1 MIPKIILSC
10 LLLPIGL
17 FAQGNVTIRCT
28 FENSMNDT
36 VSIIPAVYYLDEYE
50 KEYTAILR
58 NQQCE
63 FNIAVTVPAVLQL
76 HYKGSS
82 INLFTE
88 PGNQLKIISK
98 GDSLQHKL
106 SFNGNG
112 SEQNQWLHSFYKLF
126 GDDFD
131 TEKINTAILSTEV
144 DAFEMKLFEQRKKQ
158 FTYYNA
164 AEEKAT
170 FSEAFKKFMEHTIQY
185 NYYARLLSYPIIRAN
200 QSAQVLTVKAFPKVM
215 LEGIDT
221 SLVNDQ
227 ALHAASYRDFLYF
240 YTVYFTSEANGFNK
254 FKDMSMFLE
263 KKVQT
268 AMGNFEG
275 VSLTWCIA
283 YLLNNE
289 VNRVSQ
295 YTARHI
301 YDVLKLQEGDGIY
314 TKLLKQKV
322 DARLAGKD
330 VVVANT
336 PDGSDKNPASTSGIN
351 YPKLKDINGNYFT
364 FNDLKGKVV
373 YVDFWASWCGPCRQQ
388 MPYSKKLHSMF
399 DEKQLQ
405 QLVFLYVSIDATEQ
419 AWKTGIQQLGMEGM
433 HGISPGNW
441 QSPIA
446 KFFGISGIPRYML
459 INKKGEIVDLNAKR
473 PSMMQEIYN
482 DILKLME

>member
-10 LLLPIGL
+10 LLLPMGL
-17 FAQGNVTIRCT
+17 FAQGNVAIRCT
-28 FENSMNDT
+28 FESSKNDT
-36 VSIIPAVYYLDEYE
+36 VSIIPVVYYLDEYE
-50 KEYTAILR
+50 KEYTAILHNR
-58 NQQCE
+58 QCE
-63 FNIAVTVPAVLQL
+63 FNVAVTKPAVLQL

-88 PGNQLKIISK
+88 PGNQLEINSK
-98 GDSLQHKL
+98 GDSLHYNL
-106 SFNGNG
+106 SFTGMG
-112 SEQNQWLHSFYKLF
+112 ATENQWLYSFQKLF
-126 GDDFD
+126 GDDFN
-131 TEKINTAILSTEV
+131 TGKINVVILSTEV

-158 FTYYNA
+158 LAYYNA
-164 AEEKAT
+164 AEGKAT

-200 QSAQVLTVKAFPKVM
+200 QSSQVLTVKAFPKVM
-215 LEGIDT
+215 LEGIDA
-221 SLVNDQ
+221 SLFNDQ
-227 ALHAASYRDFLYF
+227 ALCAASYRDFLYY
-240 YTVYFTSEANGFNK
+240 YTIYFTSEANGFNK
-254 FKDMSMFLE
+254 FKDLNMSLE

-268 AMGNFEG
+268 AMGSFKG
-275 VSLTWCIA
+275 ASLNWLIA
-283 YLLNNE
+283 YLLNSE

-301 YDVLKLQEGDGIY
+301 YDVLSLQEGNGTY
-314 TKLLKQKV
+314 TGLLKKKV
-322 DARLAGKD
+322 EARLAAKD
-330 VVVANT
+330 VVVTNGSEG
-336 PDGSDKNPASTSGIN
+336 PDKATSSSGMN
-351 YPKLKDINGNYFT
+351 YPKLKGIDGKYFT
-364 FNDLKGKVV
+364 FDDLKGKVV

-388 MPYSKKLHSMF
+388 MPYSKQLHGMF
-399 DEKQLQ
+399 NEKQLKE
-405 QLVFLYVSIDATEQ
+405 LVFLYISIDATEE
-419 AWKTGIQQLGMEGM
+419 AWKSGIQQLGIEGL